1 MSVEWA
7 FGARKQC
14 SGGPRRRGL
23 LLRVNSQQQSPAW
36 FVVRLALLLAVG
48 VLTSCRDARPPST
61 KDPIRIVVTVAP
73 LAGLAKPFVPE
84 GGELRTLMA
93 PGRSEHGYEF
103 TPDDLAALGRAD
115 VVVLVGLGLE
125 PKVEQFLREHPS
137 ATRQI
142 VNFGQV
148 VGIQVPQDADHE
160 PHASDAAASE
170 PGHVHDEHCD
180 HGHGPDP
187 HLWLDPILVT
197 QLVPAI
203 RSAVQT
209 VESAR
214 GAAKPERLAEVEAKV
229 LADVLAV
236 DDEYRSALAT
246 HKGKEIVTHHSAWGR
261 LADRYGLSVAQVLR
275 PVEAIEP
282 DPSHTAAVVEAIKIR
297 RVAAVFIE
305 PQYDAGAAKRIAD
318 AAGVK
323 VLTLDPIGTG
333 DWAGMMRSNLAALRS
348 AFEGR

>member
-1 MSVEWA
+1 M
-7 FGARKQC
+7 
-14 SGGPRRRGL
+14 
-23 LLRVNSQQQSPAW
+23 NSQQQSTAW
-36 FVVRLALLLAVG
+36 FVVRFALLLLSAG
-48 VLTSCRDARPPST
+48 VLASCRDAKPTAT
-61 KDPIRIVVTVAP
+61 KEPIRVVVTVAP
-73 LAGLAKPFVPE
+73 LAGLARPFLPE

-137 ATRQI
+137 PTRQV
-142 VNFGQV
+142 VNFGQT
-148 VGIQVPQDADHE
+148 VGIQTPQDAEHQGNGGDAQAVE
-160 PHASDAAASE
+160 SD
-170 PGHVHDEHCD
+170 HVHDEHCD

-187 HLWLDPILVT
+187 HLWLDPILVA
-197 QLVPAI
+197 QVVPAI

-209 VESAR
+209 AESAR
-214 GAAKPERLAEVEAKV
+214 GSAKIEHMAAVESKV

-236 DDEYRSALAT
+236 DDEYRQGLAG
-246 HKGKEIVTHHSAWGR
+246 HKGNEIVTHHSAWGR

-275 PVEAIEP
+275 PVEAVEP
-282 DPSHTAAVVEAIKIR
+282 DPSHMAAVVEAIKVR

-333 DWAGMMRSNLAALRS
+333 DWVAMMRSNLATLRS